1 MNTKLV
7 YLYIKDINRGFHNL
21 DFNFTDEFIVTYN
34 HQTYDLY
41 IEKKEPRSFEL
52 WGSKIN
58 SINLIVGRNGAGK
71 SSVLELIAETEI
83 NRNRIFNKSW
93 GSLGE
98 FHEYKSAEWFAIY
111 HLEENTFI
119 VEGEGPKLLFEKTF
133 KSNANCDYTF
143 ICRCNFTDSIE
154 LHRRQI
160 QSEGPGFQ
168 KETKMDQFENY
179 PFAELVFLYG
189 ADLGNVSWLQAAI
202 RDSSSDTYSGFQ
214 RVRIPTVSTRSIYY
228 FLTNEYDMLEKEKFT
243 AQNVVC
249 IIDKKDPYRGIHD
262 WGKDIKNKKLLYQG
276 KPLITKDIFLFLEN
290 KEEYFSFNNKERFI
304 ITLLESY
311 IVNAC
316 NNIAKEKVNDLKK
329 SIDSI
334 EFDGFPQ
341 EQSFENLLKYLFVV
355 LKVVCNVI
363 FEEYLEDRDEEYRA
377 QALVDFIT
385 SLKLLKDEYFIS
397 EFKIEI
403 PINSEPDEKVEQVLK
418 LYDLSMKIDLYR
430 YSDLKKVIGIHYSN
444 MSKGE
449 MTFVNHFSSLY
460 EALTTSENNNIRN
473 IIICLD
479 EPEESFHPEWAR
491 KYIYYLTTFLNQVKM
506 NDHIKYQV
514 IISTHSP
521 FIVSDV
527 PNNNITCIKL
537 IEKDGVY
544 ARITEKAN
552 FGFGSNLYDIIKN
565 DFFLDSS
572 IGEFATKEINKVL
585 EEINELSSY
594 NEEEIKKIQSF
605 INIIGDKF
613 IQNKINSI
621 LKQRI
626 TVIMSDDE
634 KNARIR
640 ELEEELSQLKGS
652 RHD

>member
-21 DFNFTDEFIVTYN
+21 DFNFTDEFLVTYN

-41 IEKKEPRSFEL
+41 IEKKEPKSFEL

-58 SINLIVGRNGAGK
+58 SIDLIVGKNGAGK
-71 SSVLELIAETEI
+71 SSVLDLIAEKEI
-83 NRNRIFNKSW
+83 NRNRVFNKSS

-98 FHEYKSAEWFAIY
+98 FHEHKSAEWFAIY
-111 HLEENTFI
+111 HVEENTFI
-119 VEGEGPKLLFEKTF
+119 VEGAGPRLLFEKTF
-133 KSNANCDYTF
+133 TSNPNCDCSF
-143 ICRCNFTDSIE
+143 ICRYNFTDNTE
-154 LHRRQI
+154 LNRRQI
-160 QSEGPGFQ
+160 QSERSAFQ
-168 KETKMDQFENY
+168 KDTKSY
-179 PFAELVFLYG
+179 LIKKLWFLYG
-189 ADLGNVSWLQAAI
+189 ADLKKLSWLKTAI

-214 RVRIPTVSTRSIYY
+214 RIRIPSVSTRNIYH

-243 AQNVVC
+243 AQNLFC
-249 IIDKKDPYRGIHD
+249 IIDKKDSYRSID
-262 WGKDIKNKKLLYQG
+262 VWGKDRENAKLLYRG
-276 KPLITKDIFLFLEN
+276 KPLITKDTFFFLEN
-290 KEEYFSFNNKERFI
+290 EKEYISFSKKERFI

-316 NNIAKEKVNDLKK
+316 NNATKEKVNDLKK

-363 FEEYLEDRDEEYRA
+363 FEGNLEDSDEEYRA
-377 QALVDFIT
+377 QALIDFVT
-385 SLKLLKDEYFIS
+385 SLTPLKDEHFIS

-430 YSDLKKVIGIHYSN
+430 YSDIDKVIGIHYSN

-460 EALTTSENNNIRN
+460 EALTTPENKDVRN

-491 KYIYYLTTFLNQVKM
+491 KYIYYLTTFLNQLKM
-506 NDHIKYQV
+506 NHHIKYQV

-527 PNNNITCIKL
+527 PKNNITCIKL

-544 ARITEKAN
+544 SRITEKAN

-572 IGEFATKEINKVL
+572 IGAFATKEINRVL

-594 NEEEIKKIQSF
+594 NGEELKRIQSF
-605 INIIGDKF
+605 VNIIGDKF

-621 LKQRI
+621 LKQKIR
-626 TVIMSDDE
+626 VIMSDDE

-652 RHD
+652 KHD

>member
-1 MNTKLV
+1 MNTKLI
-7 YLYIKDINRGFHNL
+7 YLYIKDKNRGFHNF
-21 DFNFTDEFIVTYN
+21 DFNLTDEFLVTYN
-34 HQTYDLY
+34 HRTHDLN
-41 IEKKEPRSFEL
+41 IEKKEPKTFEL

-58 SINLIVGRNGAGK
+58 SIDLIVGRNGAGK
-71 SSVLELIAETEI
+71 STILDLIAETET
-83 NRNRIFNKSW
+83 NRSRIFDKYW
-93 GSLGE
+93 IKTDEL
-98 FHEYKSAEWFAIY
+98 HEHQFTEWFAIY
-111 HLEENTFI
+111 HVEENTFV
-119 VEGEGPKLLFEKTF
+119 VEGSGPKLLFEKNFT
-133 KSNANCDYTF
+133 SNSHYDYSF
-143 ICRCNFTDSIE
+143 ICKYNFTENTLFNMRD
-154 LHRRQI
+154 I
-160 QSEGPGFQ
+160 QLEGPGLQ
-168 KETKMDQFENY
+168 KDTKSHPFET
-179 PFAELVFLYG
+179 LVFLYG
-189 ADLGNVSWLQAAI
+189 ADSGEVSWLQTEK

-214 RVRIPTVSTRSIYY
+214 RARIPSVSTRNIYH
-228 FLTNEYDMLEKEKFT
+228 FLTNEYDMLEKEQFT
-243 AQNVVC
+243 AQNVFC
-249 IIDKKDPYRGIHD
+249 IIDKKNPYRGID
-262 WGKDIKNKKLLYQG
+262 VLGKDMESAKLLYRG
-276 KPLITKDIFLFLEN
+276 KPFINKDMFSLIED
-290 KEEYFSFNNKERFI
+290 KEEYGSFTNKERFI

-316 NNIAKEKVNDLKK
+316 NNATKEKLNNLKK
-329 SIDSI
+329 SMDSI
-334 EFDGFPQ
+334 EFDGLPQ
-341 EQSFENLLKYLFVV
+341 EQSFENLLKYFFLVI
-355 LKVVCNVI
+355 KKVCNDI
-363 FEEYLEDRDEEYRA
+363 FEEYLDDSGEEYRA
-377 QALVDFIT
+377 QALIEFIT
-385 SLKLLKDEYFIS
+385 SLKVLKDEYFIS
-397 EFKIEI
+397 DFKMEI
-403 PINSEPDEKVEQVLK
+403 PINGEPDEKVEQVLK
-418 LYDLSMKIDLYR
+418 VYDISMQIDLYR
-430 YSDLKKVIGIHYSN
+430 YSDLGNVIGIHYSN

-460 EALTTSENNNIRN
+460 EALTASEHTDIRN

-506 NDHIKYQV
+506 DHLIKYQV

-527 PNNNITCIKL
+527 PKNNITCIKL

-544 ARITEKAN
+544 SRITEKAN

-605 INIIGDKF
+605 IKIIGDKF
-613 IQNKINSI
+613 IQNKLNSI

-626 TVIMSDDE
+626 RVIMSDDE

-652 RHD
+652 NND